1 MAKEKVTLT
10 LSSESLEELR
20 ARVGGRSL
28 SATLDLALREHLAR
42 LRHLSAVDEWLVEM
56 EQEHGPVP
64 PQTLEWAARLV
75 GDWDAGRKKRRHRA
89 A

>member
-10 LSSESLEELR
+10 LSSESLQELR

-28 SATLDLALREHLAR
+28 SVTLDLALREHLAR
-42 LRHLSAVDEWLVEM
+42 LRHLAAVDEWLVEM
-56 EQEHGPVP
+56 EREHGPIP
-64 PQTLEWAARLV
+64 TQTLEWAARLV
-75 GDWDAGRKKRRHRA
+75 GDWDAGRKKRRRRA